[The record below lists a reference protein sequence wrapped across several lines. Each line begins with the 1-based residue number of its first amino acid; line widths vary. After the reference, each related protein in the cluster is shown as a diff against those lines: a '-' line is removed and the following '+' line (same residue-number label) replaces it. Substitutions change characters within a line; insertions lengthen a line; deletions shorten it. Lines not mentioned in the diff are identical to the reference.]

1 MVLDHFLWFQLDKYF
16 LKFYKTL
23 ESIRE
28 MSVILKNPRNDDNNF
43 WNFAAEIGHMAA
55 TSKYTLVQFCGH
67 DGYGDIRLAKLHLYC
82 NKTGK
87 VLAKL
92 KTQSPILAEYSVSW
106 NKIICFL
113 EKIPFS

>member
-1 MVLDHFLWFQLDKYF
+1 
-16 LKFYKTL
+16 
-23 ESIRE
+23 
-28 MSVILKNPRNDDNNF
+28 MSVILKYPRNHDNNF

-67 DGYGDIRLAKLHLYC
+67 DGFDDIRFKKLHLYC

-92 KTQSPILAEYSVSW
+92 KTQSPILAEYSVS
-106 NKIICFL
+106 
-113 EKIPFS
+113 